1 MGPIHRLAALALLS
15 AAGCAAATVPQT
27 PLAPPERGP
36 VGITSDPKKTLPIS
50 DYDGHC
56 HEGIWDSYRVY
67 AGDCEY
73 ATCMVVGQGN
83 CVTPSG
89 DHSPIA
95 CNAAAGAGVWM
106 TTQNGYWQCAT

>member
-1 MGPIHRLAALALLS
+1 MGPIHRLVAVVLLT
-15 AAGCAAATVPQT
+15 AAGCGAATTPET
-27 PLAPPERGP
+27 PLAPPVRGAP
-36 VGITSDPKKTLPIS
+36 VGFTSDPKTLPIA

-56 HEGIWDSYRVY
+56 HEGIWSSYRVY

-73 ATCMVVGQGN
+73 ATCMVIGVGH
-83 CVTPSG
+83 CTFPSG

-95 CNAAAGAGVWM
+95 CNSAGGAGVWM